1 MADVFLSYAK
11 EDQDTA
17 AALVSAFEAQG
28 LSVWWDDRLDPSQN
42 WDRHIELEIAGAK
55 AVVVLWTKSSVESE
69 WVRIEANYA
78 KENRKLLQIRLDDCA
93 APLAF
98 SLLQRAEL
106 AGWKVGAANPNWTK
120 LLAWLSTLTGCAISE
135 KPVNA
140 IPKRTKHE
148 EYREWWNPV
157 LQAKFRHPQTRP
169 VLHYP
174 NNIRI
179 SLPQPKSW
187 LLVTAFEKDGV
198 AIRLVICSADPASIG
213 KLEEDIPVLCDVL
226 PDGTTIREGHK
237 NDVWLETVRDWHSFS
252 DDSERRAWLVTMID
266 GYVEHLWQYF
276 SRS

>member
-17 AALVSAFEAQG
+17 ASVVSAFEAQG

-42 WDRHIELEIAGAK
+42 WDRHIEQEIADAK

-78 KENRKLLQIRLDDCA
+78 KENKKLLQIRLDDCA

-106 AGWKVGAANPNWTK
+106 PGWKVGDVNPNWSK
-120 LLAWLSTLTGCAISE
+120 MLGWVSALTGRTVSE
-135 KPVNA
+135 KPLNA
-140 IPKRTKHE
+140 LPPRTKHQ
-148 EYREWWNPV
+148 EYREWWKP
-157 LQAKFRHPQTRP
+157 LLEAKFRNPQTRP

-174 NNIRI
+174 NNVRI

-187 LLVTAFEKDGV
+187 LLVTAVKTDGV
-198 AIRLVICSADPASIG
+198 AIRLVVSSADVAFAK
-213 KLEEDIPVLCDVL
+213 KLEEDSPIFCDVL
-226 PDGTTIREGHK
+226 PDGTTIREAHK
-237 NDVWLETVRDWHSFS
+237 NDVWLEPFAIGILS
-252 DDSERRAWLVTMID
+252 VTTLSAVL
-266 GYVEHLWQYF
+266 G
-276 SRS
+276 S